1 MDRARPSRSILV
13 VDDEQDTV
21 RTFEAGLKSGG
32 YSVVSFTSAKEALSY
47 LALHPSEFDLV
58 ISDIRMP
65 FLDGI
70 EFAKSVRKYLPEL
83 RIVLVTAFEY
93 EREHVEPL
101 GISEIARKPISMPQL
116 LAIAARHSTRSE
128 KILDKI
134 YRCRRCGS
142 LFLFVSDVE
151 DHKQMKDHLDFEE
164 VKF

>member
-1 MDRARPSRSILV
+1 MSRRPNRSILV
-13 VDDEQDTV
+13 VDDEQDTIS
-21 RTFEAGLKSGG
+21 TFEAGLRTGG
-32 YSVVSFTSAKEALSY
+32 YSVVSFTSAQEALDY

-58 ISDIRMP
+58 ISDVRMP

-70 EFAKSVRKYLPEL
+70 GFAKSVRRYLPEL

-93 EREHVEPL
+93 EREHVESL
-101 GISEIARKPISMPQL
+101 GISEIARKPLSMPQL

-128 KILDKI
+128 KILDRI

-151 DHKQMKDHLDFEE
+151 DHKQMKEHLDFQEL
-164 VKF
+164 VF